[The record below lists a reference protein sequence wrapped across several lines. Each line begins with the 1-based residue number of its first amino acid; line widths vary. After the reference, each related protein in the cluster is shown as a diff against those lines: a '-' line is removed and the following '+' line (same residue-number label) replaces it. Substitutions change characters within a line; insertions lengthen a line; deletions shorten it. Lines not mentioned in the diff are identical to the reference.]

1 MKYPEPFNKLVE
13 DLRAL
18 PGIGEKTARRLALF
32 IVTEMDKEKILNLS
46 SSLATIKAIIKNCPV
61 CGAMME
67 ESCPICS
74 DPTRHQDAIMV
85 VESVKDLFVMENS
98 GSYHGLYHVLGG
110 TIDFSRGVDP
120 SSLRFNQL
128 LIRLD
133 NIKEVII
140 ALNASVDGDLTGT
153 YIKALLKE
161 KDILISRIAYGI
173 PVGSD
178 LSYADQKTLSLAL
191 ENRTKIK

>member
-32 IVTEMDKEKILNLS
+32 IATEMDKEKVINLS
-46 SSLATIKAIIKNCPV
+46 SSLGSIKDKIKNCPK

-67 ESCPICS
+67 EVCPICS
-74 DPTRHQDAIMV
+74 DPTRHQDSIMV
-85 VESVKDLFVMENS
+85 VESVRDLFVMENS
-98 GSYHGLYHVLGG
+98 GSYHGLYHILGG
-110 TIDFSRGVDP
+110 TIDFSRGVEP
-120 SSLRFNQL
+120 SDLTFNQFL
-128 LIRLD
+128 LRLKD
-133 NIKEVII
+133 IKEVII
-140 ALNASVDGDLTGT
+140 ALNASVDGDITGT
-153 YIKALLKE
+153 YIKELLKQR
-161 KDILISRIAYGI
+161 DILVSRIAYGI

-191 ENRTKIK
+191 ENRVKIK

>member
-32 IVTEMDKEKILNLS
+32 IVTEMDKEKTLNLS
-46 SSLATIKAIIKNCPV
+46 SSLSTIKDKIKNCLI

-67 ESCPICS
+67 DSCPICS
-74 DPTRHQDAIMV
+74 DSTRHKDSIMV
-85 VESVKDLFVMENS
+85 VESVRDLFVMENS

-120 SSLRFNQL
+120 SDLRFNQL
-128 LIRLD
+128 LMRLD

-153 YIKALLKE
+153 YIKELLKE
-161 KDILISRIAYGI
+161 KDILVSRIAYGI

-191 ENRTKIK
+191 ENRTKLK

>member
-46 SSLATIKAIIKNCPV
+46 SSLATIHDKIKNCPV

-67 ESCPICS
+67 ESCLICS

>member
-1 MKYPEPFNKLVE
+1 
-13 DLRAL
+13 
-18 PGIGEKTARRLALF
+18 
-32 IVTEMDKEKILNLS
+32 
-46 SSLATIKAIIKNCPV
+46 
-61 CGAMME
+61 
-67 ESCPICS
+67 
-74 DPTRHQDAIMV
+74 MV

>member
-1 MKYPEPFNKLVE
+1 VKYPEPFNKLVE

-32 IVTEMDKEKILNLS
+32 IATEMDKEKIINLS
-46 SSLATIKAIIKNCPV
+46 SSLATIKDKIKNCPV

-74 DPTRHQDAIMV
+74 DVTRHKDSIMV
-85 VESVKDLFVMENS
+85 VESVRDLFVMENS

-110 TIDFSRGVDP
+110 TIDFSRGIDP
-120 SSLRFNQL
+120 SDLRFNQL
-128 LIRLD
+128 LMRL
-133 NIKEVII
+133 NSIKEVII

-153 YIKALLKE
+153 YIKELLKE
-161 KDILISRIAYGI
+161 KDILVSRIAYGI

-191 ENRTKIK
+191 ENRTKLK

>member
-1 MKYPEPFNKLVE
+1 MIYTTNVIESFNSA
-13 DLRAL
+13 LR
-18 PGIGEKTARRLALF
+18 K
-32 IVTEMDKEKILNLS
+32 VTDRKAAFPNEMSVMKILYL
-46 SSLATIKAIIKNCPV
+46 
-61 CGAMME
+61 
-67 ESCPICS
+67 
-74 DPTRHQDAIMV
+74 R

-110 TIDFSRGVDP
+110 TIDFSRRVDP

>member
-32 IVTEMDKEKILNLS
+32 IATEMDKEKIINLS
-46 SSLATIKAIIKNCPV
+46 SSLATIKDKIKNCPV

-74 DPTRHQDAIMV
+74 DVTRHKDSIMV
-85 VESVKDLFVMENS
+85 VESVRDLFVMENS

-110 TIDFSRGVDP
+110 TIDFSRGIDP
-120 SSLRFNQL
+120 SDLRFNQL
-128 LIRLD
+128 LMRL
-133 NIKEVII
+133 NSIKEVII

-161 KDILISRIAYGI
+161 KDILVSRIAYGI

-191 ENRTKIK
+191 ENRTKLK